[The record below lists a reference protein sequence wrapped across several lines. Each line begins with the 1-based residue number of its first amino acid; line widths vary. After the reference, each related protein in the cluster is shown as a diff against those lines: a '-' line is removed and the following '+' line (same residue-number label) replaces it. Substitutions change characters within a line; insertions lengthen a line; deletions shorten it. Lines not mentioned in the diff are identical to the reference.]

1 MLSAMIFQRRLR
13 VGVGMDYEF
22 SLIKPLDS
30 SANKKI
36 KKRSQLMEKIY
47 CSYLLKRMPA
57 DSKEIFYMDV
67 KGREITLPFTC
78 DELQNLKEDYLEKL
92 WNIVKM
98 KYAIEDQYLLLGFPS
113 KITKRFQMG
122 HEYSNI
128 FNYIL
133 FKRIF
138 FRCLEENEIDIRDV
152 RLVVLDSN
160 NRKIEFILELL
171 YKELNYLKIITK
183 RQEYFK
189 EFQEMIYDATGLVAE
204 TVDPKDYVAEP
215 VPYIGPDVVI
225 DLNSDLDF
233 NYRVLEVNAVL
244 FDMESSLEKRKYL
257 AVKRKDLRVVYECEI
272 TYQGEKLDNN
282 LAGMIYYGRYKVI
295 QDFLS
300 NKKQNQLANKLMDIG
315 GNLQINNLKYI

>member
-1 MLSAMIFQRRLR
+1 M
-13 VGVGMDYEF
+13 
-22 SLIKPLDS
+22 
-30 SANKKI
+30 
-36 KKRSQLMEKIY
+36 
-47 CSYLLKRMPA
+47 
-57 DSKEIFYMDV
+57 
-67 KGREITLPFTC
+67 
-78 DELQNLKEDYLEKL
+78 
-92 WNIVKM
+92 
-98 KYAIEDQYLLLGFPS
+98 
-113 KITKRFQMG
+113 
-122 HEYSNI
+122 
-128 FNYIL
+128 
-133 FKRIF
+133 
-138 FRCLEENEIDIRDV
+138 
-152 RLVVLDSN
+152 
-160 NRKIEFILELL
+160 ELL